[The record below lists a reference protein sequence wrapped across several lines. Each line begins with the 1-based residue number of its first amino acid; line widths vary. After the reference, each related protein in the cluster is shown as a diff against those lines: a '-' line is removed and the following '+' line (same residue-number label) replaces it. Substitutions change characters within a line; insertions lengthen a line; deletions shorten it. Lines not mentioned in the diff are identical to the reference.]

1 MLTRPFWAIFM
12 VLDMS
17 DIEIDEESIPRYK
30 RGYEW
35 FSHLANSKL
44 TKKDWRRLGL
54 FSFYDAPYVE
64 SELLYLSPKQVML
77 TMAKIAKKKESSLIL
92 VVDALEKA
100 EMGLSTKPGFDQFM
114 ELFEGLFPNATKLY
128 FGPKDSEREW
138 LHEYPSL
145 KIPLSWLTKRPN
157 VFAEVLSDASP
168 VGEEIGPAD
177 ASFENFE
184 GMIEVLIEKLGPPSL
199 TEEVMGKIRSA
210 EASEYAGEAV
220 GLMTVFISPTTAV
233 SRGVKYLGKF
243 MSLVKDRRKQEMK
256 EVYQEWTDRVEKGY
270 SEENLKKFFDD
281 SPDFESGLI
290 EAASS
295 FKPILLVTETRGTLY
310 DLFLPLV
317 LQHLV
322 EEIGYI
328 PPHRRPVHIDDKKKK
343 DNQKKDSYDD
353 EMTYE
358 SLEGISEEDLPP
370 VTDQLI
376 QTMIEKDD
384 GVSDAKIE
392 MSTDE
397 FEGKP
402 ETILFLDAATHLS
415 KFNRSFK
422 FALNI
427 PEKFPNM
434 SVAASFFTDREKIST
449 ALQEGVIEYMKDQAL
464 IFDLH
469 PALFD
474 IATSRMPVSRKAW
487 LNGQLLE
494 MEKIRSA
501 GEVAFLEY
509 VSGEDRKWSLRVVEK
524 PESEAL
530 TRIRRWF
537 GGH

>member
-1 MLTRPFWAIFM
+1 MAY
-12 VLDMS
+12 S
-17 DIEIDEESIPRYK
+17 DIDEDSIPRYK

-35 FSHLANSKL
+35 FSHLANASLSK
-44 TKKDWRRLGL
+44 KEWRRLGL
-54 FSFYDAPYVE
+54 FSFYDAPYAE
-64 SELLYLSPKQVML
+64 SDLLYLSPKQVML
-77 TMAKIAKKKESSLIL
+77 TMAKIAKKKESSLIF
-92 VVDALEKA
+92 VVDAMEKG

-114 ELFEGLFPNATKLY
+114 DLFEGLFPDATKFY
-128 FGPKDSEREW
+128 FGPKDTEREW

-145 KIPLSWLTKRPN
+145 KIPLSWLAKRPN
-157 VFAEVLSDASP
+157 VFSEVLSDASP
-168 VGEEIGPAD
+168 VGEIIGPAD
-177 ASFENFE
+177 AAFEDFP
-184 GMIEVLIEKLGPPSL
+184 GMIEVLVEKLGPPSL
-199 TEEVMGKIRSA
+199 TEEVMGKIRNA

-256 EVYQEWTDRVEKGY
+256 EVYQEWTERVEKGY

-281 SPDFESGLI
+281 SPDFQSGLI
-290 EAASS
+290 EATSS
-295 FKPILLVTETRGTLY
+295 FKPILLVIETRSTLY
-310 DLFLPLV
+310 DLFLPLI

-328 PPHRRPVHIDDKKKK
+328 PPHRRPKKIEDKKKK
-343 DNQKKDSYDD
+343 DKHKKDYDAD
-353 EMTYE
+353 ELSYE
-358 SLEGISEEDLPP
+358 SIEGITEEDLPP

-376 QTMIEKDD
+376 QSMIEKE
-384 GVSDAKIE
+384 GEVSNTDLDISE
-392 MSTDE
+392 DE

-449 ALQEGVIEYMKDQAL
+449 ALQEGVLEYMKEKAL

-469 PALFD
+469 PALFER
-474 IATSRMPVSRKAW
+474 ATARMPVSRKAW
-487 LNGQLLE
+487 LTGELQK
-494 MEKIRSA
+494 MERIRSD

-509 VSGEDRKWSLRVVEK
+509 VHDEAIKWNLRVVEK
-524 PESEAL
+524 PEIEAL
-530 TRIRRWF
+530 ARIRRWF
-537 GGH
+537 GGSS

>member
-1 MLTRPFWAIFM
+1 
-12 VLDMS
+12 
-17 DIEIDEESIPRYK
+17 
-30 RGYEW
+30 
-35 FSHLANSKL
+35 
-44 TKKDWRRLGL
+44 
-54 FSFYDAPYVE
+54 
-64 SELLYLSPKQVML
+64 
-77 TMAKIAKKKESSLIL
+77 
-92 VVDALEKA
+92 
-100 EMGLSTKPGFDQFM
+100 
-114 ELFEGLFPNATKLY
+114 
-128 FGPKDSEREW
+128 
-138 LHEYPSL
+138 
-145 KIPLSWLTKRPN
+145 
-157 VFAEVLSDASP
+157 VLSDASP
-168 VGEEIGPAD
+168 VGEVIGPAD
-177 ASFENFE
+177 ASFENFP
-184 GMIEVLIEKLGPPSL
+184 GMIEVLVEKLGPPSL

-256 EVYQEWTDRVEKGY
+256 EVYQEWTERVEKGY
-270 SEENLKKFFDD
+270 SEENLRKFFDD
-281 SPDFESGLI
+281 SAEFESGLI

-295 FKPILLVTETRGTLY
+295 FKPILIVIETRSTLY

-328 PPHRRPVHIDDKKKK
+328 PPHRRPRKIEDKKKK
-343 DNQKKDSYDD
+343 DKHKKDID
-353 EMTYE
+353 EEDMTYE
-358 SLEGISEEDLPP
+358 SLEEISEEDLPP

-376 QTMIEKDD
+376 QSIIEKEDELTRTD
-384 GVSDAKIE
+384 IE
-392 MSTDE
+392 ISEDE

-427 PEKFPNM
+427 PEKFPNI
-434 SVAASFFTDREKIST
+434 SVATSFFTDREKIT
-449 ALQEGVIEYMKDQAL
+449 TTLQEGVMEYMKERAL

-469 PALFD
+469 PSLFD

-487 LNGQLLE
+487 LNGKLQE
-494 MEKIRSA
+494 MEKIRSE

-509 VSGEDRKWSLRVVEK
+509 ASDEESKWSLRVVEK
-524 PESEAL
+524 PEIEAL

-537 GGH
+537 GASR

>member
-1 MLTRPFWAIFM
+1 MAH
-12 VLDMS
+12 S
-17 DIEIDEESIPRYK
+17 EIDEESIPRYK

-35 FSHLANSKL
+35 FSQLANASLSK
-44 TKKDWRRLGL
+44 KEWRRLGL
-54 FSFYDAPYVE
+54 FSFYDAPYAE
-64 SELLYLSPKQVML
+64 SDLLYLSPKQVML
-77 TMAKIAKKKESSLIL
+77 TTAKLAKKKEAGLIL
-92 VVDALEKA
+92 VVDAMEKG
-100 EMGLSTKPGFDQFM
+100 EMGLSTKAGYDQFM
-114 ELFEGLFPNATKLY
+114 EIFEGLFPDATKFY
-128 FGPKDSEREW
+128 FGPKDTEREW
-138 LHEYPSL
+138 LHEFQSL
-145 KIPLSWLTKRPN
+145 KIPLSWLAKRPN
-157 VFAEVLSDASP
+157 VFSEVLSDASP
-168 VGEEIGPAD
+168 IGEIIGPAD
-177 ASFENFE
+177 ASFEDFA
-184 GMIEVLIEKLGPPSL
+184 GMIEVLVEKLGPPSL
-199 TEEVMGKIRSA
+199 TEEVMGKIRST

-233 SRGVKYLGKF
+233 TRGVKYLGKF

-256 EVYQEWTDRVEKGY
+256 EVYLEWTERVHKGY
-270 SEENLKKFFDD
+270 SEENLRKFFDD
-281 SPDFESGLI
+281 SQDFKSGLV

-295 FKPILLVTETRGTLY
+295 FKPILLVIETRSTLY

-328 PPHRRPVHIDDKKKK
+328 PPHRRPRKIDDKKKK
-343 DNQKKDSYDD
+343 DKHKKDYDAD
-353 EMTYE
+353 EMSYE
-358 SLEGISEEDLPP
+358 SIEGITEEDLPP

-376 QTMIEKDD
+376 QSMIEKEGEESQDVID
-384 GVSDAKIE
+384 
-392 MSTDE
+392 MSEDE

-434 SVAASFFTDREKIST
+434 SVAASFFTDREKISA
-449 ALQEGVIEYMKDQAL
+449 ALQEGVIEYMKERAL

-474 IATSRMPVSRKAW
+474 VATARMPVSRKAW
-487 LNGQLLE
+487 LIGELQK
-494 MEKIRSA
+494 MERIRSG

-509 VSGEDRKWSLRVVEK
+509 VSEEECKWNLRIVEK
-524 PESEAL
+524 PEIEAL

-537 GGH
+537 GGTR

>member
-1 MLTRPFWAIFM
+1 
-12 VLDMS
+12 
-17 DIEIDEESIPRYK
+17 
-30 RGYEW
+30 
-35 FSHLANSKL
+35 
-44 TKKDWRRLGL
+44 
-54 FSFYDAPYVE
+54 
-64 SELLYLSPKQVML
+64 
-77 TMAKIAKKKESSLIL
+77 
-92 VVDALEKA
+92 
-100 EMGLSTKPGFDQFM
+100 
-114 ELFEGLFPNATKLY
+114 
-128 FGPKDSEREW
+128 
-138 LHEYPSL
+138 
-145 KIPLSWLTKRPN
+145 

-168 VGEEIGPAD
+168 VGEVIGPAD
-177 ASFENFE
+177 TAFEDFP

-256 EVYQEWTDRVEKGY
+256 EVYQEWTERVEKGY

-281 SPDFESGLI
+281 TPGFKSRLV

-310 DLFLPLV
+310 DVFLPLV

-328 PPHRRPVHIDDKKKK
+328 PPHRRPRKVDDQKKK
-343 DNQKKDSYDD
+343 DKHKKDYDAD
-353 EMTYE
+353 EMSYE
-358 SLEGISEEDLPP
+358 SIEGISEEDLPP

-376 QTMIEKDD
+376 QTIIEKED
-384 GVSDAKIE
+384 IE
-392 MSTDE
+392 SKVTVDMSEDE

-434 SVAASFFTDREKIST
+434 SVAASFFTNREKIST
-449 ALQEGVIEYMKDQAL
+449 ALQDGVLEYMRERAL

-474 IATSRMPVSRKAW
+474 VATARMPVSRKAW
-487 LNGQLLE
+487 LIGELQK
-494 MEKIRSA
+494 MEKIRSE

-509 VSGEDRKWSLRVVEK
+509 MSEEDPKWNLRVVEK
-524 PESEAL
+524 PEIEAL

-537 GGH
+537 GGSR

>member
-1 MLTRPFWAIFM
+1 MAYST
-12 VLDMS
+12 
-17 DIEIDEESIPRYK
+17 IDEESIPRYK

-35 FSHLANSKL
+35 FSHIANASLSK
-44 TKKDWRRLGL
+44 KEWRRLGL
-54 FSFYDAPYVE
+54 FSFYDAPYAE
-64 SELLYLSPKQVML
+64 SDLLYLSPKQVML

-92 VVDALEKA
+92 VVDAMEKG
-100 EMGLSTKPGFDQFM
+100 EMGLSTKSGFDQFM
-114 ELFEGLFPNATKLY
+114 EIFEGLFPDATKFY
-128 FGPKDSEREW
+128 FGPKDTEREW

-145 KIPLSWLTKRPN
+145 KIPLEWLAKRPN
-157 VFAEVLSDASP
+157 IFSEVLSDASP
-168 VGEEIGPAD
+168 VGEQIGPVD
-177 ASFENFE
+177 AAFEDFP
-184 GMIEVLIEKLGPPSL
+184 GMIEVLVEKLGPPSL
-199 TEEVMGKIRSA
+199 TEEVMGKIRNA

-256 EVYQEWTDRVEKGY
+256 EVYLEWTERVEKGY

-281 SPDFESGLI
+281 SPDFQSGLI

-295 FKPILLVTETRGTLY
+295 FKPILLVIETRSTLY

-328 PPHRRPVHIDDKKKK
+328 PPHRRPKKADDKKKK
-343 DNQKKDSYDD
+343 DKHKKDYDAD
-353 EMTYE
+353 ELNYE
-358 SLEGISEEDLPP
+358 SIEGITEEDLPP

-376 QTMIEKDD
+376 QSMIDKE
-384 GVSDAKIE
+384 GE
-392 MSTDE
+392 MPQPDIDISEDE

-415 KFNRSFK
+415 KFNKSFK

-449 ALQEGVIEYMKDQAL
+449 ALQEGVLEYMKERAL

-474 IATSRMPVSRKAW
+474 RATARMPVSRKAW
-487 LNGQLLE
+487 LIGELQK
-494 MEKIRSA
+494 MERIRSG

-509 VSGEDRKWSLRVVEK
+509 VSDAPLKWNLRVVEK
-524 PESEAL
+524 PEIEAL

-537 GGH
+537 GGSS

>member
-1 MLTRPFWAIFM
+1 MAY
-12 VLDMS
+12 S
-17 DIEIDEESIPRYK
+17 EIDEDSIPRYK

-35 FSHLANSKL
+35 FSHLANASLSK
-44 TKKDWRRLGL
+44 KEWKRLGL
-54 FSFYDAPYVE
+54 FSFYDAPYAE
-64 SELLYLSPKQVML
+64 SDLLYLSPKQVML
-77 TMAKIAKKKESSLIL
+77 TMAKIAKKKESSLIF
-92 VVDALEKA
+92 VVDAMEKG

-114 ELFEGLFPNATKLY
+114 ELFTGLFPDATKFY
-128 FGPKDSEREW
+128 FGPKDTEREW
-138 LHEYPSL
+138 LHKYPSL
-145 KIPLSWLTKRPN
+145 KIPLSWLSKRPN
-157 VFAEVLSDASP
+157 VFSEVLSDASP
-168 VGEEIGPAD
+168 VGEVIGPAD
-177 ASFENFE
+177 ASFEDFP
-184 GMIEVLIEKLGPPSL
+184 GMIEVLVEKLGPPSL
-199 TEEVMGKIRSA
+199 TEEVMGKIRST

-233 SRGVKYLGKF
+233 TRGVKYLGKF

-256 EVYQEWTDRVEKGY
+256 EVYLEWTERVQKGY

-281 SPDFESGLI
+281 SPDFKSGLI
-290 EAASS
+290 DAASS
-295 FKPILLVTETRGTLY
+295 FKPILLVIETRSTLY

-328 PPHRRPVHIDDKKKK
+328 PPHRRPRKIEDKKKK
-343 DNQKKDSYDD
+343 DKKKKDYDTD
-353 EMTYE
+353 EMSYE
-358 SLEGISEEDLPP
+358 SIEGITEEDLPP

-376 QTMIEKDD
+376 QSMIEKEGDTSKFD
-384 GVSDAKIE
+384 IDISE
-392 MSTDE
+392 DE

-434 SVAASFFTDREKIST
+434 KVAASFFTDREKIST
-449 ALQEGVIEYMKDQAL
+449 ALQEGVLEYMKERAL

-469 PALFD
+469 PALFE
-474 IATSRMPVSRKAW
+474 ISTARMPVSRKAW
-487 LNGQLLE
+487 LIGELQK
-494 MEKIRSA
+494 MEKIRSD

-509 VSGEDRKWSLRVVEK
+509 VSEQDRKWNLRVVEK
-524 PESEAL
+524 PEIEAL

-537 GGH
+537 GGSS

>member
-1 MLTRPFWAIFM
+1 MAY
-12 VLDMS
+12 S
-17 DIEIDEESIPRYK
+17 KIDEDSIPRYK

-35 FSHLANSKL
+35 FSHLANSH
-44 TKKDWRRLGL
+44 TSKKQWRRLGL
-54 FSFYDAPYVE
+54 FSFYDAPYAE
-64 SELLYLSPKQVML
+64 SDLLYLSPKQVML
-77 TMAKIAKKKESSLIL
+77 TMAKIAKKRESGLIL
-92 VVDALEKA
+92 VVDALDKG
-100 EMGLSTKPGFDQFM
+100 EMGLSTRSGFDQFM
-114 ELFEGLFPNATKLY
+114 EIFSGLFPDAIKYY
-128 FGPKDSEREW
+128 FGPKESERNW
-138 LHEYPSL
+138 LHEYQSL
-145 KIPLSWLTKRPN
+145 KIPLSWLAKRPN
-157 VFAEVLSDASP
+157 IFSEVLSDASP
-168 VGEEIGPAD
+168 VGENIGPAD

-243 MSLVKDRRKQEMK
+243 MSMVKDRRKQEMK
-256 EVYQEWTDRVEKGY
+256 EVYQEWTERVEKGY
-270 SEENLKKFFDD
+270 SEENLRKFFDD
-281 SPDFESGLI
+281 SPDFTSGLI
-290 EAASS
+290 EAVSS

-310 DLFLPLV
+310 DLFLPLI

-328 PPHRRPVHIDDKKKK
+328 PPHRRPKHIDDAKKK
-343 DNQKKDSYDD
+343 DKKRSDIDD
-353 EMTYE
+353 EDMSYE
-358 SLEGISEEDLPP
+358 SLDDISEEDLPP

-376 QTMIEKDD
+376 QTIIEKDED
-384 GVSDAKIE
+384 IDESGID
-392 MSTDE
+392 MSEDE

-415 KFNRSFK
+415 KFNRSFN

-434 SVAASFFTDREKIST
+434 SVAASFFTDREKISS
-449 ALQEGVIEYMKDQAL
+449 ALQEGVLEYMKDRAL

-469 PALFD
+469 PSLFD
-474 IATSRMPVSRKAW
+474 MATIRMPVSRKAW
-487 LNGQLLE
+487 LNGKLQE
-494 MEKIRSA
+494 MEKIRSG

-509 VSGEDRKWSLRVVEK
+509 CHDETPKWHLRVVEK
-524 PESEAL
+524 PEMEAL

-537 GGH
+537 GSRE